1 MKYIF
6 LCFVHVTFLVIG
18 QFLFKF
24 GTKDKTFDSAFT
36 IIKTVFSPLILS
48 GLFLYALTT
57 ILWLYILTKMPINR
71 AYPISALAYP
81 AVLLISK
88 FLFNENVTVMRWIGT
103 GIICIGI
110 VMVVQE

>member
-6 LCFVHVTFLVIG
+6 LCFVNVTCLIIG
-18 QFLFKF
+18 QLLFKI
-24 GTKDKTFDSAFT
+24 GTKDKTFDSA
-36 IIKTVFSPLILS
+36 IAIVKTVFSPIILS

-81 AVLLISK
+81 SVLIMSK
-88 FLFNENVTVMRWIGT
+88 FLFNENITVMRWIGV
-103 GIICIGI
+103 GIIFIGI
-110 VMVVQE
+110 VMVVHE